1 MYIIKM
7 KSTKRTVTKKS
18 GKKSPVKRSVTKKS
32 PAKRSVTKKSPAKR
46 SMIKKSGKMRARYGS
61 QKAKGVKLL
70 SGRRSLRVKQR
81 AERMSRGCTK
91 QSQSK
96 YASRPSPPY
105 PANNC
110 VGRSLKGNDGRMY
123 VSKLASNGIGRWV
136 PIA

>member
-7 KSTKRTVTKKS
+7 KSTKRTITKKS
-18 GKKSPVKRSVTKKS
+18 GKKS

-46 SMIKKSGKMRARYGS
+46 SMAKKMRARYGS

-81 AERMSRGCTK
+81 AERMYRGCSK

>member
-18 GKKSPVKRSVTKKS
+18 GKKSPAKRTVTKKSGKKS
-32 PAKRSVTKKSPAKR
+32 PAKRSVT
-46 SMIKKSGKMRARYGS
+46 KKSGKMRARYGS